1 MADKTYKLTFNMSD
15 GTKQEVQFVA
25 PQGEKGETG
34 ATGTKGDKGDKGA
47 TGATGATGVGITEI
61 TIAEV

>member
-25 PQGEKGETG
+25 PQGEKG
-34 ATGTKGDKGDKGA
+34 DKGA
-47 TGATGATGVGITEI
+47 TGETGVTGVGITEI